1 MRPGFEGQAGELAA
15 RRACP
20 ASGAALS
27 EEALRR
33 EGSEYAAELLQR
45 VRTGDADADALASL
59 IVFMGRGAM
68 LAGLCDELH
77 RAIREG
83 AAS

>member
-1 MRPGFEGQAGELAA
+1 ML
-15 RRACP
+15 
-20 ASGAALS
+20 

-33 EGSEYAAELLQR
+33 EGIECAASLVQR
-45 VRTGDADADALASL
+45 IRSDEADADEPASL
-59 IVFMGRGAM
+59 VTFMHRGAM
-68 LAGLCDELH
+68 LAGMCDELH

>member
-1 MRPGFEGQAGELAA
+1 VLD
-15 RRACP
+15 P
-20 ASGAALS
+20 ASALALS

-33 EGSEYAAELLQR
+33 EGAEYAADL
-45 VRTGDADADALASL
+45 VRRICAGKADADALASL
-59 IVFMGRGAM
+59 VLFMRRGAM

>member
-1 MRPGFEGQAGELAA
+1 MSD
-15 RRACP
+15 P
-20 ASGAALS
+20 ASAPALS

-33 EGSEYAAELLQR
+33 EGAEYAADL
-45 VRTGDADADALASL
+45 VRRIRAGKADADALASL
-59 IVFMGRGAM
+59 VIFMGRGAM
-68 LAGLCDELH
+68 LAGVCDELH

>member
-1 MRPGFEGQAGELAA
+1 VPD
-15 RRACP
+15 P
-20 ASGAALS
+20 ASARALS
-27 EEALRR
+27 EEAMRR
-33 EGSEYAAELLQR
+33 EGAEYAAQLLQR
-45 VRTGDADADALASL
+45 IRAGKADAEALASL
-59 IVFMGRGAM
+59 VLFMGRGVM

>member
-1 MRPGFEGQAGELAA
+1 MPDTASA
-15 RRACP
+15 P
-20 ASGAALS
+20 AMS
-27 EEALRR
+27 EDALRR
-33 EGSEYAAELLQR
+33 DGAEYAADLVQR
-45 VRTGDADADALASL
+45 IRAGKADADALASL
-59 IVFMGRGAM
+59 VLFMGRGAM